1 MLLYHVLLV
10 TEYRILSHIHL
21 NGDLS
26 KMGAEF
32 VIGVLYCVP
41 IPFSLFAAASLV
53 TRVYD
58 HLSKKLSSNR
68 MHLFARLL
76 RDGREQQLHVRE
88 ILVGDVQLVGP
99 GDILAVDGVI
109 LKSDNL
115 VCDEPTTTDCVLPKT
130 KGSRHYVI
138 AGSKVLS
145 GSGSV
150 VVTAVGSEVYLVSTD
165 RRASLEPEQMWMSR
179 TLFNFGL
186 AGVVSG
192 FLICAIT
199 WISMLPFTIG
209 RPFDVSEP
217 YNDERMYDA
226 DIASILY
233 QTMRV
238 VIVIAVISV
247 RDTFLFAVV
256 GFFLDAQYSYRINMP
271 QLVLAKWVSQLRLL
285 WIPVYSFVIGTNFM
299 VASTEFIFRDLAY
312 MDWSLV
318 IDAGIVSFLRMFMY
332 FPLSLL
338 FLL

>member
-1 MLLYHVLLV
+1 
-10 TEYRILSHIHL
+10 
-21 NGDLS
+21 
-26 KMGAEF
+26 
-32 VIGVLYCVP
+32 
-41 IPFSLFAAASLV
+41 
-53 TRVYD
+53 
-58 HLSKKLSSNR
+58 

-247 RDTFLFAVV
+247 RDTFLFAV
-256 GFFLDAQYSYRINMP
+256 LQD
-271 QLVLAKWVSQLRLL
+271 
-285 WIPVYSFVIGTNFM
+285 
-299 VASTEFIFRDLAY
+299 
-312 MDWSLV
+312 
-318 IDAGIVSFLRMFMY
+318 
-332 FPLSLL
+332 
-338 FLL
+338 

>member
-1 MLLYHVLLV
+1 MTIYPKSSLA
-10 TEYRILSHIHL
+10 TE
-21 NGDLS
+21 
-26 KMGAEF
+26 
-32 VIGVLYCVP
+32 CT
-41 IPFSLFAAASLV
+41 SLPDS
-53 TRVYD
+53 
-58 HLSKKLSSNR
+58 
-68 MHLFARLL
+68 L

-99 GDILAVDGVI
+99 GDILAVDGII

-115 VCDEPTTTDCVLPKT
+115 VCDEPTTTDCVIPKT
-130 KGSRHYVI
+130 KGPRHYVI

-233 QTMRV
+233 KTMRV

-247 RDTFLFAVV
+247 RDTFLLAVV
-256 GFFLDAQYSYRINMP
+256 GFLLHAQHC
-271 QLVLAKWVSQLRLL
+271 
-285 WIPVYSFVIGTNFM
+285 TNFM

-318 IDAGIVSFLRMFMY
+318 IDAGIVSFLLCILLMIMLSM
-332 FPLSLL
+332 LSLAIKRYQDEKKEERRRQAARL
-338 FLL
+338 ILATAVAVDPMSEIFFNSSTSSVATDIRPPPPAYTAKDQHLEFSN